1 MKLDRPI
8 AFLDLES
15 TGIDPATARIVDF
28 AVVVLAVDGSRS
40 EWHQRFNPGMPIPP
54 DATAVH
60 GIADADVVNCPPF
73 VKSAKGIQTDL
84 RGKDLAGYNLRGFD
98 LPLLD
103 EELRRC
109 GLKLDLDDTRVID
122 CCGIFRKKEPRKLED
137 AVRRYAPFFAGH
149 HPHDASSDVLA
160 TVEVFQGQLAAHPD
174 LAAMTISDLA
184 EYSRMSDRK
193 EADLAGKLYI
203 DADGDLCF
211 GFGLHVNQKVK
222 LHGDY
227 ADWMLRKD
235 FPGSTLDCLRAE
247 LRRLEGVPA

>member
-1 MKLDRPI
+1 MKLDRAI
-8 AFLDLES
+8 AFIDLES
-15 TGIDPATARIVDF
+15 TSVDPATARIVDF

-40 EWHQRFNPGMPIPP
+40 EWQQRFNPGMPIPP

-60 GIADADVVNCPPF
+60 GIADADVAACPLF
-73 VKSAKGIQTDL
+73 ALHAKRIQLGL
-84 RGKDLAGYNLRGFD
+84 RGKDIAGYNVRGFD

-109 GLKLDLDDTRVID
+109 GLKLDLEGVRVID
-122 CCGIFRKKEPRKLED
+122 CCGIYRKKEPRKLAD
-137 AVRRYAPFFAGH
+137 AVRRYAPFFANH

-160 TVEVFQGQLAAHPD
+160 TVEVFHGQLAAHPD
-174 LAAMTISDLA
+174 LAAMTVDELA
-184 EYSRMSDRK
+184 DYSRMSDRR

-211 GFGLHVNQKVK
+211 GFGQYANHKVK
-222 LHGDY
+222 LHTEY
-227 ADWMLRKD
+227 AAWMLRQS
-235 FPGSTLDCLRAE
+235 FPGSTLDCVRAE